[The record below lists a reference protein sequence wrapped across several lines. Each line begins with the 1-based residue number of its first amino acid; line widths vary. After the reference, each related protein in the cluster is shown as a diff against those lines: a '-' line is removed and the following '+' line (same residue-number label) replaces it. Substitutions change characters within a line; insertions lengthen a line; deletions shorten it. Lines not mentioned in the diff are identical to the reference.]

1 MNKLF
6 VLKKITVAIVIVVLF
21 VFNPLNS
28 DGQIKPTN
36 LLKISLI
43 TSTISYDE
51 KEQQYK
57 KEIETALQKYS
68 EFVRKVDG
76 DAIADMFTED
86 GEIANPGA
94 SIKGREE
101 IRKFLNSFKNV
112 TVELNV
118 NTTES
123 ITIDG
128 ETAVQTGT
136 YKQRAKLADGK
147 VVEVEGHFKAEWIH
161 QENKWLLTRM
171 GTKQ

>member
-1 MNKLF
+1 
-6 VLKKITVAIVIVVLF
+6 VC
-21 VFNPLNS
+21 
-28 DGQIKPTN
+28 
-36 LLKISLI
+36 
-43 TSTISYDE
+43 
-51 KEQQYK
+51 
-57 KEIETALQKYS
+57 
-68 EFVRKVDG
+68 KVDG